1 MQGRRIFAGLV
12 LAVLVLAGSVAAP
25 LRAEVDPASLSER
38 IFLKGGRSLDGVSRG
53 VEDGYLRWEVGA
65 GQELRIPLDWID
77 RMEVA
82 PERDDMLPPAPTQ
95 PPEVA
100 PPDTKSVETGVP
112 RPDQPAGEEPPWTNK
127 VPLVAP
133 AFNIYQEVQ
142 KTATIWTRQIT
153 FGGTFTEGNSRT
165 STINVTSVLE
175 QNTPENSRQFDLGGQ
190 LSSNKGN
197 QTANR
202 WWINSNFD
210 WSMKEALDW
219 DVNEKW
225 IVFATSKNEYN
236 ALANLNY
243 RGTVSTGVGY
253 RFYFEPKRRL
263 IARFGPAF
271 TIESFK
277 DPADTRTTPD
287 LFGELELRWPLF
299 DRTSFEQKLRVQ
311 PNTANF
317 QLIRVFSTTGLSI
330 DLDEK
335 DRWKLKLTVQ
345 TDYISIPNPGRKP
358 TDVTSIISVV
368 YQRK

>member
-1 MQGRRIFAGLV
+1 MQGHRIFARFALV
-12 LAVLVLAGSVAAP
+12 VLVLTGAAVMP
-25 LRAEVDPASLSER
+25 VRAEVDAGPPSER
-38 IFLKGGRSLDGVSRG
+38 IFLKGGRELQGVSRG

-77 RMEVA
+77 RMEVSTGR
-82 PERDDMLPPAPTQ
+82 EEDLPPSPTASPVLTPPANGAP
-95 PPEVA
+95 
-100 PPDTKSVETGVP
+100 K
-112 RPDQPAGEEPPWTNK
+112 PDQPMDAEPPWTDK

-133 AFNIYQEVQ
+133 ALNIYQGVQ
-142 KTATIWTRQIT
+142 KTAVVWARQLT
-153 FGGTFTEGNSRT
+153 LGGTFTEGNART
-165 STINVTSVLE
+165 DNITITSVLE
-175 QNTPENSRQFDLGGQ
+175 RNTADNSRQLDVGGQ
-190 LSSNKGN
+190 WSQNAGK

-210 WSMKEALDW
+210 WRVSEAFGW
-219 DVNEKW
+219 DVDDRW

-253 RFYFEPKRRL
+253 RYYFEPKKRL
-263 IARFGPAF
+263 ITRFGPAF

-277 DPADTRTTPD
+277 DPARTRTTPD
-287 LFGELELRWPLF
+287 MFAELELRWPLF

-311 PNTANF
+311 PNIANF
-317 QLIRVFSTTGLSI
+317 ELVRVFSTTGLSV

-345 TDYISIPNPGRKP
+345 TDYVSIPNPGRKP